1 MMIETIVRGK
11 GKEVIIGGSRPLCII
26 GERINPTGNRKLRE
40 GLERGDLNVLKEEAS
55 KQVEAGADLL
65 DVNVGVSGLDEP
77 SMLRDAVH
85 LIQELFDIPLCIDS
99 ANTKALEAGLSAYKG
114 RALINSVNGEEWKLK
129 EVLPLVKEYGAA
141 VIGLTMDEEG
151 IPMDANKRLL
161 IAEKILD
168 NAINI
173 GLNRE
178 DIVIDPI
185 STAIASDHISALTTF
200 EAIRLIS
207 TELGLNTTIGA
218 SNISFGLPD
227 RDFINVIFLGIAA
240 YCGLTSAILDPTKL
254 SIKKALYV
262 SNMLLGKDE
271 YCMEYISFYRNTTG
285 ETL

>member
-1 MMIETIVRGK
+1 MIETIVRGK
-11 GKEVIIGGSRPLCII
+11 GKEVTIGGSRPLCVI
-26 GERINPTGNRKLRE
+26 GERINPTGNRRLRE
-40 GLERGDLNVLKEEAS
+40 GLERGDWSVLKEEALR
-55 KQVEAGADLL
+55 QVEAGADLL
-65 DVNVGVSGLDEP
+65 DVNVGVSGLEEP

-99 ANTKALEAGLSAYKG
+99 ANTRALEAGLSVYKG
-114 RALINSVNGEEWKLK
+114 KALINSVNGEEWKLK
-129 EVLPLVKEYGAA
+129 EILPLAKEYGAA

-168 NAINI
+168 SAINI

-185 STAIASDHISALTTF
+185 STAIASDHKSALTTF
-200 EAIRLIS
+200 ETIRLIS

-227 RDFINVIFLGIAA
+227 RDSINAIFLGIAA
-240 YCGLTSAILDPTKL
+240 YCGLSSAILDPTKL
-254 SIKKALYV
+254 SIKKALYI

-271 YCMEYISFYRNTTG
+271 YCMEYIDFYRNSTG

>member
-1 MMIETIVRGK
+1 MIETIVRGK

-99 ANTKALEAGLSAYKG
+99 ANTKALEAGLSSYKG

-185 STAIASDHISALTTF
+185 STAIASDHTSALTTF
-200 EAIRLIS
+200 ETIRLIS

-262 SNMLLGKDE
+262 SNMLLGNDE
-271 YCMEYISFYRNTTG
+271 YCMEYIGFYRNTTG